1 MKRLTKAVGVI
12 LSIVIFFGI
21 VALAPVQAG
30 AAEPTRTVMLYCIG
44 SDLELDAELATSTFI
59 RAMEADYDE
68 NVSFIVMTGG
78 TKRWFTPSEYLNG
91 AEKIDPKYNQI
102 WKLEGKSGEEAHGK
116 MTLLEETGIEG
127 CGRTS
132 MAKPATLTSFL
143 DYCYENYPSDSYD
156 LILWDH
162 GGGPAY
168 GFGYDEYGDDLS
180 LSETAL
186 AFSESGLIQS
196 DKKLDMVIYDAC
208 LMGNTETIAALGD
221 YADYFIC
228 SPEEVPGGGIDHK
241 NWLDAV
247 KAEPSLSGGEIGK
260 LIADDFVET
269 YADGEYSE
277 CAVMAVIDTAKYK
290 AQMLPLLNGLS
301 ATLLD
306 EATVRGD
313 NGLYNFYDEI
323 YSIGANYVYS
333 TEEYCLADL
342 ESIVSPLSCQQIE
355 INNGAEE
362 LSNCYTVTAKAI
374 FDVIAEGEAVYF
386 GRSEPIRSTVENR
399 NLRNKNGVF
408 AQIGG
413 PPAIIQPTGLSV
425 FYPSGDIAAAYD
437 YIEAVRSTIESMPD
451 GDAKTF
457 LTRYASAV
465 ACYALIT
472 EFGITASELAAEG
485 TEDITYDLITDR
497 MRQEETF
504 DDYASPMISLLGEY
518 VFSGKAEAEEYLAEI
533 AAQQANDSVTYDD
546 ISVDDGR
553 LIISNPSTQ
562 ALIGIS
568 SASVIKGDPSC
579 LEFKMLLSRHGYSY
593 LNRKKYFPNGFFNTL
608 SSAYIGRFET
618 EAGSPFEIELQK
630 PPESVLAVYD
640 SEGDPH
646 IADLNFTNASHTA
659 GYIPLVVLKGYIED
673 KNYYLYVRK
682 TKDGWQIDG
691 LSETI
696 GGSYIPMDSE
706 EFTHE
711 RNEIAY
717 TTVSW
722 MTDAVY
728 GKTTLLPISDFC
740 HLDNSAEA
748 WGMTVRELSLSELP
762 EPYTYEPY
770 YALTDIYGNATDIT
784 DIVKTAEET
793 VILGDTDGS
802 GTVDINDA
810 TMLQMYLAKFD
821 VSESFVTKAADTN
834 GDGVISIKDVTFIQR
849 WLAHFVIDD
858 RIGKPL
864 QQ

>member
-1 MKRLTKAVGVI
+1 MKRLTKAVGVV
-12 LSIVIFFGI
+12 LSIVISFGML
-21 VALAPVQAG
+21 ALAPVQAG

-68 NVSFIVMTGG
+68 NVNFIVMTGG
-78 TKRWFTPSEYLNG
+78 TRKWFTPSEYLNG
-91 AEKIDPKYNQI
+91 AEKIDPKYNQV
-102 WKLEGKSGEEAHGK
+102 WKLEGKSGEEAHGE

-127 CGRTS
+127 CGKAS

-143 DYCYENYPSDSYD
+143 DYCYKNYPSDSYD

-162 GGGPAY
+162 GGGPVY
-168 GFGYDEYGDDLS
+168 GFGTDNYGDDLS
-180 LSETAL
+180 MSETVK
-186 AFSESGLIQS
+186 AFSESELIQS

-208 LMGNTETIAALGD
+208 LMGNTEIIAALGD

-228 SPEEVPGGGIDHK
+228 SPEEVPGGGIDYK
-241 NWLDAV
+241 IMLDAV
-247 KAEPSLSGGEIGK
+247 KAEPSLNGAEIGK
-260 LIADDFVET
+260 MLADDFVET
-269 YADGEYSE
+269 YEASDDYHDL
-277 CAVMAVIDTAKYK
+277 AVMAVVDTKKYK
-290 AQMLPLLNGLS
+290 AQLLPLLSELS

-306 EATVRGD
+306 EATVRGE

-355 INNGAEE
+355 INDGAAE
-362 LSNCYTVTAKAI
+362 LSNRYTVTAKAI
-374 FDVIAEGEAVYF
+374 FDVMAEGETVYF
-386 GRSEPIRSTVENR
+386 GRSESIRMTVENR

-413 PPAIIQPTGLSV
+413 VPAIIQPTGLSL

-504 DDYASPMISLLGEY
+504 DDYASPMISFLGEY
-518 VFSGKAEAEEYLAEI
+518 FFSDRTEAEAYLAEI

-546 ISVDDGR
+546 ISVDNGR

-562 ALIGIS
+562 ALSGIS
-568 SASVIKGDPSC
+568 SAAVIKGNPSC
-579 LEFKMLLSRHGYSY
+579 LEFKMLLSLHGYSY
-593 LNRKKYFPNGFFNTL
+593 LNRYKYFPNGFFNTL
-608 SSAYIGRFET
+608 SSAHIGRFET

-630 PPESVLAVYD
+630 PPESVFAVYD
-640 SEGDPH
+640 SRGTPH
-646 IADLNFTNASHTA
+646 IADLTFTNDSHTA
-659 GYIPLVVLKGYIED
+659 GYIPLVVLKGFIKE
-673 KNYYLYVRK
+673 KNYYLYVSK

-722 MTDAVY
+722 MTDAVN
-728 GKTTLLPISDFC
+728 GTTTLLPISDFC
-740 HLDNSAEA
+740 HLDNSAED

-770 YALTDIYGNATDIT
+770 YALTDIYGNTTDIT
-784 DIVKTAEET
+784 DIVKIAEGAA
-793 VILGDTDGS
+793 ILGDTDGN

-810 TMLQMYLAKFD
+810 TILQMYLAEFD
-821 VSESFVTKAADTN
+821 VSESFVLEAADTN
-834 GDGVISIKDVTFIQR
+834 GDKAITIEDVTFIQR
-849 WLAHFVIDD
+849 WLAHFITND
-858 RIGKPL
+858 RIGKPV
-864 QQ
+864 